1 MGQAVPRGPAL
12 GAPLWSSQT
21 DKRAEAG
28 AKRAE
33 CPGPCSRD
41 AAVLGLEPKQLCR
54 SLAAQF
60 WGKPEFGSRCGA
72 ATALLLPRGFG
83 PRAAFS
89 PGWRQ
94 VCSGCLGLRLQ
105 LALAL
110 ASLPDFPVSVQY
122 GT

>member
-1 MGQAVPRGPAL
+1 MGRASRARAGCSAVVIL
-12 GAPLWSSQT
+12 DDL
-21 DKRAEAG
+21 AE

-41 AAVLGLEPKQLCR
+41 VAVLGLEPKQLCR

-94 VCSGCLGLRLQ
+94 VCSGCPGLRLQ